1 MARCLPLILTNMRI
15 IKFNVVKTQNTN
27 EIISN
32 EELATIGGNMVEQ
45 AKICELQLRGDC
57 LAVSLLVPKNIYDT
71 IKNDKEIIVEEN
83 GWWTTLADKTVV
95 VKRINGEIIKPMR
108 MF

>member
-1 MARCLPLILTNMRI
+1 MRT
-15 IKFNVVKTQNTN
+15 IKFNVVKTQDFR

-45 AKICELQLRGDC
+45 GKICELQLRGDC
-57 LAVSLLVPKNIYDT
+57 LAISLLVPKNIYDV
-71 IKNDKEIIVEEN
+71 IKDDKEIIVEEN
-83 GWWTTLADKTVV
+83 GWWTRLSDKTVT
-95 VKRINGEIIKPMR
+95 VKRTNGDVIKPMS

>member
-1 MARCLPLILTNMRI
+1 MKM

-71 IKNDKEIIVEEN
+71 IKDDKEIIVEEN
-83 GWWTTLADKTVV
+83 GWWTTLSDKTVV
-95 VKRINGEIIKPMR
+95 VKRMNGEVIKPMR

>member
-1 MARCLPLILTNMRI
+1 MRT
-15 IKFNVVKTQNTN
+15 IKFNVVKTQNTD

-32 EELATIGGNMVEQ
+32 EELTIIGGNMVEQ

-57 LAVSLLVPKNIYDT
+57 LVVSLLVPKNVYDT
-71 IKNDKEIIVEEN
+71 IKDDKEIIVEEN
-83 GWWTTLADKTVV
+83 GWWTTLSDKNVV
-95 VKRINGEIIKPMR
+95 VKRTNGDVIKAMR